1 MPALMPYLGSTQ
13 VCHRVVY
20 FMVKRTPSKT
30 GDGKYSGAFG
40 WLNRGSK
47 ALLTGQC
54 PSSGSCQSSFRAC
67 LGVEGFVVVVP
78 KKGGVGGQ
86 EIKGKGSRR
95 EGLIPVHAESLYLE
109 HSANLA
115 DQGTLEIIRVIFYL
129 LQEK

>member
-1 MPALMPYLGSTQ
+1 MPTLMPYLGPTQ

-30 GDGKYSGAFG
+30 RDGKYSGAFG

-67 LGVEGFVVVVP
+67 LGVEGFVVVAP
-78 KKGGVGGQ
+78 RKREELGVRLK
-86 EIKGKGSRR
+86 EKEAEGK
-95 EGLIPVHAESLYLE
+95 A
-109 HSANLA
+109 
-115 DQGTLEIIRVIFYL
+115 
-129 LQEK
+129 